1 MIPAVV
7 GKKVGDGMV
16 RVTDYKTASSDKNVC
31 IQHLYQINQKADL
44 FMWQY
49 IREICRKGT
58 QTKTKRKEEMVKIR
72 EKEGKIGD
80 DYLGVVRY
88 SV

>member
-1 MIPAVV
+1 
-7 GKKVGDGMV
+7 MV
-16 RVTDYKTASSDKNVC
+16 HVTDYKTASSDKNVC
-31 IQHLYQINQKADL
+31 IQHQYQINQNADI
-44 FMWQY
+44 FIWQY
-49 IREICRKGT
+49 IIREICGKGT
-58 QTKTKRKEEMVKIR
+58 QTKTKRKEEMAKIG